1 MQCRPGAGARFAGAL
16 LALTAGATWGA
27 DVAPAATFQA
37 PVSAAVPAFTSGRPV
52 SLEPAPPTPTAGADQ
67 AADAPDGIPWSTDP
81 SDVDAGTSQTAVRP
95 APAEGP
101 DTGPPPLEEGE
112 ASWYGRRFHGRR
124 TASGERFDMAALTA
138 AHPWL
143 PFGTRVRIRHVET
156 GAEVE
161 VRINDRGPFR
171 GARIIDLS
179 RAAARAL
186 GLAEAGAGRVRI
198 WPVGDDLLRPRI
210 SR

>member
-1 MQCRPGAGARFAGAL
+1 MAALGGPARAM
-16 LALTAGATWGA
+16 
-27 DVAPAATFQA
+27 DE
-37 PVSAAVPAFTSGRPV
+37 VPAFTPPV
-52 SLEPAPPTPTAGADQ
+52 SETAPAAGA
-67 AADAPDGIPWSTDP
+67 AVP
-81 SDVDAGTSQTAVRP
+81 SGAEEAVERP
-95 APAEGP
+95 APVPGEAAIAQEAGRP
-101 DTGPPPLEEGE
+101 ALDSATSEAVPPMLEEGE

-124 TASGERFDMAALTA
+124 TASGERFDMTALTA

-143 PFGTRVRIRHVET
+143 PFGTRVRVRHVET

-186 GLAEAGAGRVRI
+186 GLAAAGAARVRL
-198 WPVGDDLLRPRI
+198 WRLDEGLLLPRI
-210 SR
+210 SP